1 MALWGGMGVG
11 SPVRINPYNT
21 SLMGSSDEWHYGA
34 AILRALAEKLIPGVP
49 YSTRIAILQQTDAEI
64 EESSKN
70 DEIDKLADSL
80 QENGSISTSGEGG
93 KTALEQVIASDT
105 MRAEVERKI
114 SG

>member
-1 MALWGGMGVG
+1 MRRFYDV
-11 SPVRINPYNT
+11 
-21 SLMGSSDEWHYGA
+21 

-64 EESSKN
+64 EDNSKN
-70 DEIDKLADSL
+70 DGVDGLADSL
-80 QENGSISTSGEGG
+80 RENGSISKSG

>member
-1 MALWGGMGVG
+1 MVLWGGMGVG
-11 SPVRINPYNT
+11 SLVRINPYNT
-21 SLMGSSDEWHYGA
+21 SLKGSSDERFYGL

-64 EESSKN
+64 EESSEN
-70 DEIDKLADSL
+70 DEIDNLADSL
-80 QENGSISTSGEGG
+80 QQNGSISTSGGSQ

>member
-1 MALWGGMGVG
+1 MGRNG
-11 SPVRINPYNT
+11 SGKSSTCRDNT
-21 SLMGSSDEWHYGA
+21 PLKVSSDERFYCGVA
-34 AILRALAEKLIPGVP
+34 VLRALAEKLIPGVP

-70 DEIDKLADSL
+70 DDVDSLADSL
-80 QENGSISTSGEGG
+80 QQNGSISTSGGSG
-93 KTALEQVIASDT
+93 RTALKQVIASDT

>member
-1 MALWGGMGVG
+1 MGLG
-11 SPVRINPYNT
+11 SLVCVSASPCIKSSSNP
-21 SLMGSSDEWHYGA
+21 SFDDV

-64 EESSKN
+64 EDNSKN
-70 DEIDKLADSL
+70 RDIDALAGSS
-80 QENGSISTSGEGG
+80 QHNGSISGSGGSQ

-105 MRAEVERKI
+105 MRTEVERKI